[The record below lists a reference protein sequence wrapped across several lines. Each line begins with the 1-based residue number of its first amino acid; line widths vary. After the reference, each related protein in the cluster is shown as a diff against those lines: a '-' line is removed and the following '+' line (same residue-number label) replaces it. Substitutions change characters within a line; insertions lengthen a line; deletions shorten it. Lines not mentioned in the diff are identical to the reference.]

1 MAMDPKLMKMLE
13 EEYEALYMKT
23 KNPCTSSREREVMF
37 RLIEFGKKNLALVGY
52 SVDPPKSRGA
62 GRICPSRDEEFFAVS
77 IYFR

>member
-1 MAMDPKLMKMLE
+1 MKEEYMAMDPKLMKMLE

-52 SVDPPKSRGA
+52 SVYPPNNRGA
-62 GRICPSRDEEFFAVS
+62 VHICPTRDE
-77 IYFR
+77 